1 MQASLNKDIGEFIGY
16 EMILAIIIASQDKFK
31 AEALSAASES
41 LLDARI
47 LDSIEFL
54 EEDQKQEV
62 LNAAK
67 NAVDRVEKLSTA
79 IRLAVD
85 TQGAA

>member
-1 MQASLNKDIGEFIGY
+1 MTKGIGEFIGY

-31 AEALSAASES
+31 SEALSAASES

-54 EEDQKQEV
+54 EEEQKQEV
-62 LNAAK
+62 LDAAK
-67 NAVDRVEKLSTA
+67 NAVERVGKLSAA
-79 IRLAVD
+79 IRFAVEQQD
-85 TQGAA
+85 PA